1 MFEEISMNS
10 IRKLSFLRLLVTTLP
25 LIVMPLVTQAQS
37 IYRCEQGGRITYTD
51 SPCNRP
57 LIQPSNA
64 APAPN
69 PSVKQTVVGGGY
81 EKPHGPWQGEVQYQ
95 VMNAGLRQNGTH
107 FVVPLS
113 IQISEDG
120 KFVGSSPENR
130 CQLLGVASP
139 GYTPKILNLDV
150 TLSTCAA
157 EDLNQRYHGSLVLN
171 TTARTAQLS
180 LHAQRIG
187 SGAALIAD
195 VKGTMRR

>member
-1 MFEEISMNS
+1 MKTMREFA
-10 IRKLSFLRLLVTTLP
+10 FLRLLTPMLA
-25 LIVMPLVTQAQS
+25 LLAMPLATHAQS
-37 IYRCEQGGRITYTD
+37 IYRCEQGGRVTYTD

-57 LIQPSNA
+57 LIQPGNA
-64 APAPN
+64 AAAPN

-81 EKPHGPWQGEVQYQ
+81 EKPQGPWQGEAQYQ
-95 VMNAGLRQNGTH
+95 VMNAGLQQNGTH

-150 TLSTCAA
+150 TLSNCAA
-157 EDLNQRYHGSLVLN
+157 EDLNQRYQGSLVLN
-171 TTARTAQLS
+171 TAARTAQLN

-187 SGAALIAD
+187 IGLAVIAD

>member
-1 MFEEISMNS
+1 MCGMFEGISMN
-10 IRKLSFLRLLVTTLP
+10 KPLLRRVLVAALALLAMP
-25 LIVMPLVTQAQS
+25 LIGQAQA
-37 IYRCEQGGRITYTD
+37 IYRCEQNGRVNYTD

-57 LIQPSNA
+57 LIQSGNGT
-64 APAPN
+64 PAPT

-81 EKPHGPWQGEVQYQ
+81 EKPHGPWQGEAQYQ

-113 IQISEDG
+113 IEISEDG
-120 KFVGSSPENR
+120 KFVGTSPQNR

-150 TLSTCAA
+150 TLSNCAA
-157 EDLNQRYHGSLVLN
+157 EDLNQRYQGSLVLN
-171 TTARTAQLS
+171 TASRTAQLS
-180 LHAQRIG
+180 LHAQRIWPG
-187 SGAALIAD
+187 LTLIAD